1 MSFDYTTF
9 HDSKVCKTPLKFM
22 SMKLLQHVKPYEFP
36 VKENI
41 EKYFTKKYFF
51 PQGNHEVRNH
61 QLKKINKNK
70 I

>member
-51 PQGNHEVRNH
+51 
-61 QLKKINKNK
+61 LKVIMK
-70 I
+70 